1 MPRYNLNHQDIDSI
15 VEGLNKLIKDS
26 HNIQYFN
33 RINNLKS
40 RLLFKLT
47 TLKDQN
53 DQESK

>member
-26 HNIQYFN
+26 HSIQYYN

-40 RLLFKLT
+40 RLLFRLNIQ
-47 TLKDQN
+47 KDHN
-53 DQESK
+53 DQEGK

>member
-26 HNIQYFN
+26 HNIQSFN

-47 TLKDQN
+47 TQKNHN
-53 DQESK
+53 DQESE

>member
-26 HNIQYFN
+26 HNIQHFN

>member
-15 VEGLNKLIKDS
+15 VEGLNRLIKEC
-26 HNIQYFN
+26 HNTQDFN

-47 TLKDQN
+47 SKKD
-53 DQESK
+53 SKDEGDR

>member
-26 HNIQYFN
+26 HSIQYFN

-47 TLKDQN
+47 TQKDHN